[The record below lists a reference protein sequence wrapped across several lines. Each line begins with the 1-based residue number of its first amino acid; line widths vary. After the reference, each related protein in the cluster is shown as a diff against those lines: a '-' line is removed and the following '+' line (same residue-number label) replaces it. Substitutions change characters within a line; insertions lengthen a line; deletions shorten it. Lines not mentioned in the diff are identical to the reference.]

1 MNPQPE
7 TLIEAL
13 QNQLQPVEPGDTMA
27 EAGRKALLGDLVRM
41 LQHEAGS
48 RTGEDIEDVHD
59 MRVATRR
66 MRSTLRLLATHFKP
80 KAIKPIQRQLRKLA
94 LVLGAVRDLDVLI
107 KNVSDYQATLDED
120 HRADLEP
127 VIVLLE
133 IERSKAR
140 HDLIRTLDKK
150 NYQRFIDEYSAFVT
164 KPGKGAVAVETDDA
178 QPYQVRHLLPML
190 LFEHLAAVRAYDQV
204 LAEADDLT
212 LHALRIEFKRLRYA
226 VSIFADVLGI
236 GITEF
241 TEELKAIQD
250 HLGDLHD
257 IGAADDRLS
266 EIANQLDPEAQAQAL
281 YALQEY
287 VDQMEQK
294 RTALREGFGEVWR
307 HFNTKTVQRQLASA
321 LAGL

>member
-7 TLIEAL
+7 TFIEAL

-27 EAGRKALLGDLVRM
+27 EAGRKALLSDLIKM

-48 RTGEDIEDVHD
+48 RSGEDIEDVHD

-66 MRSTLRLLATHFKP
+66 MRSTLRLLGDYFKP
-80 KAIKPIQRQLRKLA
+80 KAIKPFQRQLRKIA
-94 LVLGAVRDLDVLI
+94 QVLGAVRDLDVLI
-107 KNVSDYQATLDED
+107 KNVSDFQATLDDD
-120 HRADLEP
+120 HRADLDS
-127 VIVLLE
+127 VVAMLE
-133 IERSKAR
+133 ADRTIAR
-140 HDLIRTLDKK
+140 RDLIRMLNKK
-150 NYQRFIDEYSAFVT
+150 SFQRFVEDYGAFLT

-190 LFEHLAAVRAYDQV
+190 LFEHIANVRAYDQV
-204 LAEADDLT
+204 LADADDAT

-226 VSIFADVLGI
+226 VSIFADVLGT
-236 GITEF
+236 GITDFEN
-241 TEELKAIQD
+241 ELKAIQD

-257 IGAADDRLS
+257 IGASEERIS
-266 EIANQLDPEAQAQAL
+266 EIANRLDPETQADAL
-281 YALQEY
+281 YALQQY

-294 RTALREGFGEVWR
+294 RAALREGVGEVWR
-307 HFNTKTVQRQLASA
+307 HFNTKTVQRQLTSA

>member
-1 MNPQPE
+1 MNPEPE
-7 TLIEAL
+7 TQLEAL
-13 QNQLQPVEPGDTMA
+13 QTQVQPIEPGDTMA
-27 EAGRKALLGDLVRM
+27 EAGRKALLGDLVKM
-41 LQHEAGS
+41 LEHEAGS
-48 RTGEDIEDVHD
+48 RSGEDIEDVHD

-66 MRSTLRLLATHFKP
+66 MRSTLRLLGEYFKP

-94 LVLGAVRDLDVLI
+94 GVLGAVRDLDVLI
-107 KNVSDYQATLDED
+107 KNVKDYQATLDED

-127 VIVLLE
+127 VIALLE
-133 IERSKAR
+133 QERLEAR
-140 HDLIRTLDKK
+140 HDLIRTLNKK
-150 NYQRFIDEYSAFVT
+150 SYQRFIEDYSAFLT
-164 KPGKGAVAVETDDA
+164 KPGKGAIAVETDEA

-204 LAEADDLT
+204 LADADDAT

-226 VSIFADVLGI
+226 VTIFGDVLGT
-236 GITEF
+236 GINEF

-257 IGAADDRLS
+257 IGASDDRLS
-266 EIANQLDPEAQAQAL
+266 AIANQLDPQTQAEAL
-281 YALQEY
+281 YALQQY
-287 VDQMEQK
+287 VEQMEQK
-294 RTALREGFGEVWR
+294 RADLREGFGEVWR